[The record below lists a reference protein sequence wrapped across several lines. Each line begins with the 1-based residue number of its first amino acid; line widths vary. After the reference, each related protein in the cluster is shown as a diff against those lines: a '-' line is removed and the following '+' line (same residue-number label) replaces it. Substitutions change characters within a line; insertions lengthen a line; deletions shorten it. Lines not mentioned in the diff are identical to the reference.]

1 MDRTLQSIKN
11 MQLELDKIQ
20 QKLTNLEASLKFE
33 QHTLKAPLNKIITDL
48 DSLVNLEYNLVLIQQ
63 GDLSTSLNDLT
74 FIDQFIDLII
84 SHLMHIQRNPNV
96 KLSRQQDETISDIN
110 QNLMH
115 VQGSLMIVM
124 NSFNLDTESS

>member
-48 DSLVNLEYNLVLIQQ
+48 DSLVDLEYNLVLIQQ

-84 SHLMHIQRNPNV
+84 SHLMHIQRNTNV

>member
-1 MDRTLQSIKN
+1 MDNTLQSIKT

-20 QKLTNLEASLKFE
+20 QKLTNLEASLKIE

-48 DSLVNLEYNLVLIQQ
+48 DSLVDLEYNLVLIQQ

-96 KLSRQQDETISDIN
+96 KLSR
-110 QNLMH
+110 
-115 VQGSLMIVM
+115 
-124 NSFNLDTESS
+124 

>member
-48 DSLVNLEYNLVLIQQ
+48 DSLVDLEYNLVLIQQ

>member
-48 DSLVNLEYNLVLIQQ
+48 DSLVDLEYNLVLIQQ

-84 SHLMHIQRNPNV
+84 SHLMHIQRNTNV
-96 KLSRQQDETISDIN
+96 KLSRQQDATISDIN